1 MTRRLGCCSLVA
13 ALVMAAGPAV
23 GQQATHKDYFEHYE
37 GTKTCLACHLEEAK
51 SFFHSQ
57 HYQWQGPTP
66 DIRNAGGRR
75 YGKINV
81 INDFCTAVGPSWIGN
96 VTNSR
101 GEVISQGCSK
111 CHAGLGLRP
120 SPEES
125 REQLENIDCLICH
138 ARGYNRTLVQT
149 ENGQWEWR
157 PVLWKNQEGLDV
169 VAKRIGQPTKATC
182 LRCHAGSGGGPN
194 FKRGDLEYAVTESD
208 RTFDV
213 HMAKDGADLECAA
226 CHGGTLHRMRGRG
239 ADLFGNEMPDK
250 PATCED
256 PACHGGAP
264 HDAEVLN
271 LHARRVACQSCHIPT
286 FAKADPTDM
295 ERDWSTPAYREEQD
309 KWSATITMGKDVVP
323 VYAWYNGTT
332 TAQVPATPVS
342 VGKDGRVVMMAP
354 VGDRRDP
361 RAKIYPF
368 KRHRAT
374 VPVLKDKRWIL
385 PIAVE
390 EFFATGH
397 LDEAIKKAARE
408 AYGVTDASYEWVSTV
423 RYMGIS
429 HEVVPADK
437 ALACLDCHGAKG
449 RLNWQE
455 LGYPADPVVTAMRA
469 AHPSR

>member
-1 MTRRLGCCSLVA
+1 MTRRPVRLSLAAALLVA
-13 ALVMAAGPAV
+13 ALPAF
-23 GQQATHKDYFEHYE
+23 GQQTTHRDYFEHYE
-37 GTKTCLACHLEEAK
+37 GTKTCLACHMEEAR

-66 DIRNAGGRR
+66 DILNAGGKR

-111 CHAGLGLRP
+111 CHAGLGLQP

-149 ENGQWEWR
+149 AEGGWQWR
-157 PVLWKNQEGLDV
+157 PVLWKNQEGLDT
-169 VAKRIGQPTKATC
+169 VAKRIGQPTRTTC

-194 FKRGDLEYAVTESD
+194 FKRGDLEYAITEND

-213 HMAKDGADLECAA
+213 HMAKDGANLECSA
-226 CHGGTLHRMRGRG
+226 CHGGSHHKMRGRG
-239 ADLFGNEMPDK
+239 ADLFGNEMPDR

-256 PACHGGAP
+256 ANCHGAAP
-264 HDAEVLN
+264 HAAEVLN

-286 FAKADPTDM
+286 FAKADATDM
-295 ERDWSTPAYREEQD
+295 VRDWSTPHYREEQD
-309 KWSATITMGKDVVP
+309 KWSATITMAKDVVP

-332 TAQVPATPVS
+332 TAQLPGVAVTTR
-342 VGKDGRVVMMAP
+342 GDGTVVMMAP
-354 VGDRRDP
+354 AGNRRDP

-368 KRHRAT
+368 KLHRAKM
-374 VPVLKDKRWIL
+374 PVLAGRRWLL

-390 EFFATGH
+390 DFFASGH
-397 LDEAIKKAARE
+397 LDEAVRKAARE
-408 AYGVTDASYEWVSTV
+408 FYGVAEASYTWVPTV

-429 HEVVPADK
+429 HEVVPAAK
-437 ALACLDCHGAKG
+437 ALACLDCHGATSRLDWKG
-449 RLNWQE
+449 
-455 LGYPADPVVTAMRA
+455 LGYHGDPVVTAMRA
-469 AHPSR
+469 AHPGR